1 MWKKGR
7 PHKQWSKLLL
17 KETRKEQNIV
27 KARREEGNNQ
37 IVITKSWEQWNGKQ
51 KKWEE
56 SIETKNQFFYT
67 QQLKHLTKMILKIH
81 TYMHMLTCKYT
92 H

>member
-1 MWKKGR
+1 MSKCDTAKLVHRGKLIALILSIWNKGR
-7 PHKQWSKLLL
+7 TPKKWSKLLL

-51 KKWEE
+51 KNGRKV
-56 SIETKNQFFYT
+56 
-67 QQLKHLTKMILKIH
+67 LKPKPVLWQ
-81 TYMHMLTCKYT
+81 YT
-92 H
+92 HNS